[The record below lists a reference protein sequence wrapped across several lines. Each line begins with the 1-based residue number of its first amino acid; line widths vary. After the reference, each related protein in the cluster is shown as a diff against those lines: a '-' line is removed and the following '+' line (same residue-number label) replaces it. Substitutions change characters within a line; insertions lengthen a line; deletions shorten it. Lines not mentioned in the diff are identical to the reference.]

1 MLTILSHLYILYSR
15 QSSSH
20 HFHLHVHYLFALC
33 CNGNYFNLDSNYLF
47 IYSLLMDAYNYSVK
61 RTGGFAFLTLFS
73 LLFNFKIR
81 DLKLLELSVVHLM
94 A

>member
-1 MLTILSHLYILYSR
+1 
-15 QSSSH
+15 
-20 HFHLHVHYLFALC
+20 
-33 CNGNYFNLDSNYLF
+33 
-47 IYSLLMDAYNYSVK
+47 MDAYNYSVK
-61 RTGGFAFLTLFS
+61 RTGGFAFLTIFS